1 MAIRRDDLSPGRKI
15 LRSAGLTVILV
26 TALFSAGIAYSYL
39 TGGQGT
45 GWKQIAS
52 AAGLAAASVALF
64 AMLADAFDAWVRQGR
79 MTPFSLKM
87 TRSLIFVTMLAAVVL
102 SVVAGTPLF
111 FILMTPALMTYL
123 FGVVRSRPEP
133 IRRPSD
139 LSGRRPASGR
149 RSSAA
154 GAKPSGSG
162 AKPSGASRQRRGGRK
177 RT

>member
-1 MAIRRDDLSPGRKI
+1 MAIRRDDLTPGQKL
-15 LRSAGLTVILV
+15 LRSGGLTVILV
-26 TALFSAGIAYSYL
+26 TGLFAAGIAYSYL
-39 TGGQGT
+39 TGEQGT
-45 GWKQIAS
+45 GWKQLAS

-64 AMLADAFDAWVRQGR
+64 AMLADAFDAWVREGR

-87 TRSLIFVTMLAAVVL
+87 TRSLIFVTMLVAVVL
-102 SVVAGTPLF
+102 SVLAGTPLF

-123 FGVVRSRPEP
+123 FGVVRHRPEP

-139 LSGRRPASGR
+139 VPGRRPANAR
-149 RSSAA
+149 RSPGTS
-154 GAKPSGSG
+154 